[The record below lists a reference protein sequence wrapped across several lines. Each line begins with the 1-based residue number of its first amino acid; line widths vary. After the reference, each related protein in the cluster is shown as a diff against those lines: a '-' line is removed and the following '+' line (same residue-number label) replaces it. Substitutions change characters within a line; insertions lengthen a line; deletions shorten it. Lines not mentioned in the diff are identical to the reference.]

1 MSTAAP
7 PFDPYYE
14 WLGIGP
20 HEQPADFYR
29 LLGIA
34 RFETDLARIAA
45 AADQRMALV
54 RSFQTGPRGV
64 YTQRLLNEL
73 SAARLAL
80 LSPANKVAY
89 DAALSRH
96 LAARVVPN
104 AMSNHPAYV
113 GGTMSPAVLT
123 FGLGQTAIPPAP
135 PVLPPPAPAPAVALN
150 LDLPADDVP
159 PEPVAPVAWWRPLAM
174 MIGATL
180 LVLAAVIGFGLGKPY
195 LDKAFAAADSGTTE
209 AGDVEPAQPPPEPPP
224 PEPPP
229 PKTIVL
235 LQEGSG
241 EVVFS
246 PATAKLSGAVE
257 LKVEGTEELLANW
270 TTTEDAAEWRF
281 KLVKPGFF
289 EAEVVYATAAEPAG
303 ARLEL
308 VIGERTNTIAL
319 RPSGGTDQFVTD
331 SETLFVSSTAEQTLV
346 VRPIRQPD
354 GNWLVLRSVRL
365 IPAERT
371 SAPAEPPAQP

>member
-7 PFDPYYE
+7 PFDPYRE
-14 WLGIGP
+14 WLGIEP

-34 RFETDLARIAA
+34 RFETDPARIAA

-64 YTQRLLNEL
+64 YTSRLLNEL

-80 LSPANKVAY
+80 ISPANKAAY

-104 AMSNHPAYV
+104 AMPNHPAY
-113 GGTMSPAVLT
+113 GGGAMSPAVLT

-135 PVLPPPAPAPAVALN
+135 PVLPPPARAPSMALQ
-150 LDLPADDVP
+150 LDVPADEAP
-159 PEPVAPVAWWRPLAM
+159 HEPAAPVAWWRPLAM
-174 MIGATL
+174 MIGITL
-180 LVLAAVIGFGLGKPY
+180 LVLAAVVGFGLGKPY
-195 LDKAFAAADSGTTE
+195 LDKAFAVTDPGTTAE
-209 AGDVEPAQPPPEPPP
+209 GDNEPVPQPPPD
-224 PEPPP
+224 PPP
-229 PKTIVL
+229 PKPIVL

-246 PATAKLSGAVE
+246 PATAKLRGAVE
-257 LKVEGTEELLANW
+257 LRVDGTGELLANW
-270 TTTEDAAEWRF
+270 TTAEDAAEWRF

-303 ARLEL
+303 AGLEL
-308 VIGERTNTIAL
+308 VIGERTTTVAL
-319 RPSGGTDQFVTD
+319 RNTGGANRFVMD
-331 SETLFVSSTAEQTLV
+331 KETLFVSSTAEQTLV
-346 VRPIRQPD
+346 VHPLRQPD
-354 GNWLVLRSVRL
+354 ENWLLVRSVRL
-365 IPAERT
+365 IPAE
-371 SAPAEPPAQP
+371 

>member
-1 MSTAAP
+1 LEIGIRNPKSAMSTAVTA
-7 PFDPYYE
+7 FDPYYE

-34 RFETDLARIAA
+34 RFETDLARIAT

-73 SAARLAL
+73 SGARLAL
-80 LSPANKVAY
+80 LSPENKVAY

-96 LAARVVPN
+96 LAARVVPTP
-104 AMSNHPAYV
+104 MPTHPAYS
-113 GGTMSPAVLT
+113 GGTPMPAVLT

-135 PVLPPPAPAPAVALN
+135 PVVPPPAPAPSVALN
-150 LDLPADDVP
+150 LDVPTAEAPPQPA
-159 PEPVAPVAWWRPLAM
+159 APVAWWRPLAM

-180 LVLAAVIGFGLGKPY
+180 LVLAAVMGFGLGKPY
-195 LDKAFAAADSGTTE
+195 LDKAFAAADSATTT
-209 AGDVEPAQPPPEPPP
+209 AGDDTPPQPPPEPPP
-224 PEPPP
+224 PR
-229 PKTIVL
+229 TIVL

-246 PATAKLSGAVE
+246 PATARLSGAVE
-257 LKVEGTEELLANW
+257 LQVDGTDELLANW
-270 TTTEDAAEWRF
+270 TTADDAAEWRF

-289 EAEVVYATAAEPAG
+289 EAEVVYATVEAPDG

-308 VIGERTNTIAL
+308 AIGERTTEVEL
-319 RPSGGTDQFVTD
+319 RNSLGADLFLTD
-331 SETLFVSSTAEQTLV
+331 SETVFVSSTAEQTLV

-365 IPAERT
+365 IPAK
-371 SAPAEPPAQP
+371 

>member
-1 MSTAAP
+1 LESEIRNPKSAMSTAASA
-7 PFDPYYE
+7 FDPYYE
-14 WLGIGP
+14 WLGIEP
-20 HEQPADFYR
+20 REQPADFYR

-80 LSPANKVAY
+80 LSPENKAAY

-96 LAARVVPN
+96 LAARVVPTP
-104 AMSNHPAYV
+104 MPMHPAY
-113 GGTMSPAVLT
+113 GGGAMTPAVLT

-135 PVLPPPAPAPAVALN
+135 PILPPPAPAQPVALN
-150 LDLPADDVP
+150 LDVPADEAP
-159 PEPVAPVAWWRPLAM
+159 PEPATPVAWWRPLAM
-174 MIGATL
+174 MIGVTL

-195 LDKAFAAADSGTTE
+195 LDRAFAAADSGTTT
-209 AGDVEPAQPPPEPPP
+209 AGDDNASPQPPPAPPP
-224 PEPPP
+224 PE
-229 PKTIVL
+229 TIVL

-246 PATAKLSGAVE
+246 PATAKLRGAVE
-257 LKVEGTEELLANW
+257 LQVDGTDEVLANW
-270 TTTEDAAEWRF
+270 TTPEDAAEWHF

-289 EAEVVYATAAEPAG
+289 EAEVEYATAAEPAG
-303 ARLEL
+303 AQLEL
-308 VIGERTNTIAL
+308 AIGERSAIVAL
-319 RPSGGTDQFVTD
+319 RSSGGADQLISDRDTV
-331 SETLFVSSTAEQTLV
+331 FVSSTAEQTLV
-346 VRPIRQPD
+346 VRPLRQPEGD
-354 GNWLVLRSVRL
+354 WLVLRRVRL
-365 IPAERT
+365 IPAK
-371 SAPAEPPAQP
+371 